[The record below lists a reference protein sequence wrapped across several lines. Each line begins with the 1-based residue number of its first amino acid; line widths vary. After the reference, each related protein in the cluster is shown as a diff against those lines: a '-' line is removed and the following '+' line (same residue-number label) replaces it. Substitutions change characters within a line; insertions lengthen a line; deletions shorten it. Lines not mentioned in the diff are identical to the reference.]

1 MLKGKRILMIA
12 PHPDD
17 EAICCGGLIMLA
29 KKADA
34 RVFVMYGSVGTSR
47 QLVTGKTDPVSR
59 LDEAKKASEYGGF
72 AYSIMFQGEEFMK
85 LDTIAQKDLIEAIE
99 DKINEL
105 KPDIVCVPFRNSFDQ
120 DHRALF
126 SASITALRP
135 TPRNL
140 RHQPDMIIECEEP
153 YSWNNLGQ
161 SFTPNLYFD
170 ITKVFDQKIK
180 LLKCHA
186 TQMRD
191 DPFPRSPQNL
201 ERLAGIRGA
210 EIGVKYAEGYNLLKA
225 SL

>member
-1 MLKGKRILMIA
+1 MLKGKKVLIIA

-29 KKADA
+29 KKIEAV
-34 RVFVMYGSVGTSR
+34 VFVMFGSIGNSR
-47 QLVTGKTDPVSR
+47 QLLTGKTNSANR

-72 AYSIMFQGEEFMK
+72 KYSIMFQGEEFMK
-85 LDTIAQKDLIEAIE
+85 LDIVPQKRLIEKIE
-99 DKINEL
+99 DKIEEF
-105 KPDIVCVPFRNSFDQ
+105 KPDIVCVPFRDSFDQ

-135 TPRNL
+135 IPKNL
-140 RHQPDMIIECEEP
+140 RHQPKIILEAEEP
-153 YSWNNLGQ
+153 YNWTNRDQ
-161 SFTPNLYFD
+161 FKPNFYFD
-170 ITKVFDQKIK
+170 ISEIFKEKIE
-180 LLKCHA
+180 LLKCHT
-186 TQMRD
+186 TQLRE

-201 ERLAGIRGA
+201 ERLSGIRGT